1 LLKTLAELNHHFI
14 ELFVAVPILFA
25 HYQSPSVQLDNNR
38 ACSYPRVVSCLP
50 WFDIIPEKMRIM
62 IVDLVRSVVMKK
74 EVWIAISFALLVTL
88 LDLMDH
94 NLLENL
100 SLIIGVPVFLFMIYY
115 HYQNEKGNWL

>member
-1 LLKTLAELNHHFI
+1 
-14 ELFVAVPILFA
+14 VG
-25 HYQSPSVQLDNNR
+25 
-38 ACSYPRVVSCLP
+38 CLP
-50 WFDIIPEKMRIM
+50 WFDIIPEKMCIM